1 MSKAGYCSDAFELQP
16 RIDAVDIFLCSR
28 QAFAKATLKAKIP
41 DMRRVVHR
49 EGVPRPCLAVP
60 WRDRAGNLTLTGSTR
75 DRKSKSG
82 FSFAKGWEIT
92 TVSVMAFPRPHDT
105 RFLDNADRF
114 TITSRNRKKYC
125 RRDSATHN
133 PEVQRNSCPSR
144 FGLNRK
150 PQLTQTHSLTFAK
163 PDA

>member
-1 MSKAGYCSDAFELQP
+1 MDSRRSSVLRLIYGTGTPFQLYCP
-16 RIDAVDIFLCSR
+16 PVR
-28 QAFAKATLKAKIP
+28 
-41 DMRRVVHR
+41 
-49 EGVPRPCLAVP
+49 VPRPWLAVP

-75 DRKSKSG
+75 DRKSKSPPCRKECGKGGAPG

-92 TVSVMAFPRPHDT
+92 TVSVMAFPRHRDT
-105 RFLDNADRF
+105 KFLDNADRF